1 MRMDYIVVEA
11 LENLGR
17 ERGIPVEN
25 ILEAL
30 ANALV
35 SAYKRSPGAAEEAR
49 VTIARDDDG
58 LEIIIYAQELDAE
71 GNVVREWEDT
81 PGDFGRIAAST
92 AKQVMSHLLRQTK
105 RDLVFAQ
112 YEGQKGDLVTGTVQ
126 QHDHR
131 ATIIDLGGL
140 GGAEAIM
147 PGSERIPF
155 ERLER
160 GARVKALIV
169 EVNREAKGAQ
179 VVVSR
184 SDRDLVRRLLEI
196 EVPEL
201 MDGTVQVKS
210 IARDAGH
217 RTKIAV
223 FSSDPNVDPKG
234 ACVGAQGRRVRNV
247 VNELRGEKVDVV
259 QWHEDPALF
268 IIESLGPAKVRD
280 VRVNREERMAT
291 VIVSEHQLSLAIGR
305 DGQNARLAARLTGY
319 KIDIQSD
326 ASRTKPAAPPPVP
339 GPPPEA
345 VAPAPA
351 PAALP
356 ATEEPS
362 LAVPE
367 APPEA
372 VAPAPAPVA
381 PPAAEEPSVAVPEVP
396 EVSPE
401 VASPEVSP
409 PAPASAAAGSD
420 ERAGEEAVDEA
431 PSSPTAS
438 DDGAVDAV
446 PGPSGKQAGEDA
458 EEEAI
463 P

>member
-1 MRMDYIVVEA
+1 MRMDYTVLEA
-11 LENLGR
+11 LETLAR

-35 SAYKRSPGAAEEAR
+35 SAYKRSAAAAEEAR

-71 GNVVREWEDT
+71 GNVVREWVDT
-81 PGDFGRIAAST
+81 PDDFGRIAAST

-112 YEGQKGDLVTGTVQ
+112 YEGQEGDLVTGMVQ

-131 ATIIDLGGL
+131 ATIIDLGD
-140 GGAEAIM
+140 AEAIM
-147 PGSERIPF
+147 PGSERIPH

-184 SDRDLVRRLLEI
+184 SHPGLVRRLLEI

-201 MDGTVQVKS
+201 MDGTVQIKS

-223 FSSDPNVDPKG
+223 FSDDPNVDPKG

-259 QWHEDPALF
+259 QWREDPALF
-268 IIESLGPAKVRD
+268 ITESLGPAKVRD
-280 VRVNREERMAT
+280 VRVNREDKTAT

-305 DGQNARLAARLTGY
+305 EGQNARLAARLTGY
-319 KIDIQSD
+319 KIDISSD
-326 ASRTKPAAPPPVP
+326 APRSAPPSPAK
-339 GPPPEA
+339 PPP
-345 VAPAPA
+345 
-351 PAALP
+351 
-356 ATEEPS
+356 
-362 LAVPE
+362 
-367 APPEA
+367 PP
-372 VAPAPAPVA
+372 
-381 PPAAEEPSVAVPEVP
+381 PPAKP
-396 EVSPE
+396 
-401 VASPEVSP
+401 P
-409 PAPASAAAGSD
+409 PAPLRETPPAPDPGPAEGGPAGAQAEES
-420 ERAGEEAVDEA
+420 AGEGAA
-431 PSSPTAS
+431 P
-438 DDGAVDAV
+438 
-446 PGPSGKQAGEDA
+446 
-458 EEEAI
+458 
-463 P
+463 